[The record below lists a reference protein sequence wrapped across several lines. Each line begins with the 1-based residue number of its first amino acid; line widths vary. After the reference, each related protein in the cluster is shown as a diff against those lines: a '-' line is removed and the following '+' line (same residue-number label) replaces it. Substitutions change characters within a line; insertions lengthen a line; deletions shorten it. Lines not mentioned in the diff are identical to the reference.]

1 MRLRLIIAD
10 SDRQRKC
17 VRGIH
22 LAFAFIQ
29 RGRGRLGWRN
39 SFVNGSRDAFR

>member
-1 MRLRLIIAD
+1 MRLRLILAD

-29 RGRGRLGWRN
+29 SGRGSN